1 LGKVAGEEV
10 VVDGDVLQADGF
22 AKGLNPPRITV
33 THSCHT
39 HSCHTHTA
47 VTYTHTAVTHTHS
60 CHTHTA
66 VTYTAVTH
74 TAVTHTQLS
83 HTHSCHTHT
92 AVTHTAVTHTQL
104 SHTGQAQVMRG
115 GWFESIDA
123 STAAAAGAATPEPK
137 DNRPRHYGKKTKQH
151 EGLTR
156 NMVRV

>member
-1 LGKVAGEEV
+1 MGKVAGEEV

-33 THSCHT
+33 T
-39 HSCHTHTA
+39 
-47 VTYTHTAVTHTHS
+47 
-60 CHTHTA
+60 
-66 VTYTAVTH
+66 
-74 TAVTHTQLS
+74 QLS

-92 AVTHTAVTHTQL
+92 QL
-104 SHTGQAQVMRG
+104 SHTGQAHVMRG
-115 GWFESIDA
+115 GCFESIDA